1 MVTYQDVLKYLN
13 EQMPTIGGIFPAP
26 VESNEEDSSDTTVV
40 EDSVTTGLT
49 PEQLRLLQAGQS
61 GPERRGG
68 GAFGNLDMS
77 SAKDFYVNGEVVPGY
92 RNINTGLYQ
101 DIDGLNIQNLGIR
114 NVPGLSSIFQK
125 FAGNQPSKY
134 PGYFETYNAKDLFT
148 NPKSFIDFFKQ
159 RTPQEIV
166 QQRGLAKQTM
176 AEAKAIT
183 ERLKQQASDRPG
195 GAGQG
200 DRTREQA
207 GPGFEG
213 KGSAAEM
220 GSF

>member
-13 EQMPTIGGIFPAP
+13 EQMPDIGGIFPAP
-26 VESNEEDSSDTTVV
+26 VKSDEEDSSDTTVV

-49 PEQLRLLQAGQS
+49 PEQLALLQAGQ
-61 GPERRGG
+61 EQRGG

-77 SAKDFYVNGEVVPGY
+77 SAKDFYVDGEVVPGY

-101 DIDGLNIQNLGIR
+101 DIDGLNIQNLGIK

-134 PGYFETYNAKDLFT
+134 PGYFDTYNATDLFT
-148 NPKSFIDFFKQ
+148 EPKSFFDFYRQ
-159 RTPQEIV
+159 PTPQEIV
-166 QQRGLAKQTM
+166 QQRGLAKKTM

-183 ERLKQQASDRPG
+183 ERLKEQASDRPG

-200 DRTREQA
+200 DRSREQA

-213 KGSAAEM
+213 SGTAAEM